1 MEQPPTPCASHC
13 VIIPS
18 YNSGALLAPTLH
30 ATLAQWAPIFLVVD
44 GSTDASDRCAA
55 ALIESGA
62 PLEVLRLEKNQGKG
76 GAVLEALKL
85 ASSRGLTHAVI
96 FDSDGQHEAA
106 DIPRMIALSKKH
118 PEAMILGVP
127 IFSAD
132 APALRVKGRC
142 FGNWWTN
149 FETLWGGIED
159 SLFGFRLYPV
169 AESIAVL
176 SAIKGGRRFDFETQL
191 AVRLYWRGVPT
202 LSFPSKV
209 TYPEKTSGGVSHF
222 KYVRDNVLLFWTHFK
237 LSLFAVCILPR
248 LFRLRLKN
256 RAYRA

>member
-1 MEQPPTPCASHC
+1 MDPRSPASATHC

-18 YNSGALLAPTLH
+18 YNSGPLLDSTLR
-30 ATLAQWAPIFLVVD
+30 ATLAHWAPIFLVVD
-44 GSTDASDRCAA
+44 GSTDDSDRCADI
-55 ALIESGA
+55 LRDEGA

-76 GAVLEALKL
+76 GAVLAALKL
-85 ASSRGLTHAVI
+85 ADAKGLTHAII
-96 FDSDGQHEAA
+96 FDSDGQHEAP

-127 IFSAD
+127 IFAKD

-142 FGNWWTN
+142 VGNWWTN

-169 AESIAVL
+169 AEAIAVL
-176 SAIKGGRRFDFETQL
+176 DSIREGRRFDFETQL
-191 AVRLYWRGVPT
+191 AVRLYWRGVPA

-209 TYPEKTSGGVSHF
+209 TYPLKTSGGVSHF
-222 KYVRDNVLLFWTHFK
+222 KYLRDNVLLFWTHFK
-237 LSLFAVCILPR
+237 LSLDAVCLLPQ
-248 LFRLRLKN
+248 LVRLRIKN
-256 RAYRA
+256 RAYRS